1 MSREYVVYIALL
13 ALSLVAAYLSS
24 LADKTVGEQAKIT
37 VFSVPMSDLESGHY
51 YSEEQDFSLIR
62 AADGHRLL
70 VRQVQRDK
78 PDPTDRATPP
88 QQETKTIFLANE
100 DFASVFASFTPL
112 LAKRVLGQASAIDL
126 ALFGLQ
132 VGQARLVLQTKDKT
146 RGRIELSIGKKS
158 YGSAEFYVQYD
169 GTVYLVT
176 GRSIDKIAR
185 ARALLFEEQLLAV
198 AFTDGVQAELQADG
212 NSMTAVLQGTLAE
225 LRHGRERHKSDG
237 KWLVDGKEQK
247 QFGNWLRRLR
257 TLEVMAYREQLPAA
271 AQEVMTLVLR
281 QDADEL
287 ERLRFWHWQ
296 TATQTDVFFGQSKF
310 SGELYTEL
318 PAGRMLQLTHDLRKG
333 GFLPTLK

>member
-24 LADKTVGEQAKIT
+24 LADKTVGERAKIT
-37 VFSVPMSDLESGHY
+37 VFSVPLSDLESGHY
-51 YSEEQDFSLIR
+51 YSEEQDFSLTR
-62 AADGHRLL
+62 AADGQRLL

-78 PDPTDRATPP
+78 PDPTDRASLP

-100 DFASVFASFTPL
+100 DFAPVFASFTPL
-112 LAKRVLGQASAIDL
+112 SAKRVLGQASTIDL

-132 VGQARLVLQTKDKT
+132 TGPARLVLQTKDKT

-169 GTVYLVT
+169 GMVYLVT

-198 AFTDGVQAELQADG
+198 AFTDGMQAELRTDG

-225 LRHGRERHKSDG
+225 LRHGRERHKNDG

-333 GFLPTLK
+333 GFMPTLK